1 MVNTILGLIYSILYN
16 ILVSPLFG
24 VIDILQAI
32 FQGFA
37 GTGTIMSGSN
47 VITNVNDGGD
57 KTTGIVYYLLRSG
70 AVQNLFYALLALA
83 IVLLVLFTMIAF
95 VKNIYAEK
103 PKPWKDILTS
113 SIKGLAGFFL
123 TPIVCLFGV
132 WVGNI
137 LLQVLFQA
145 TSDGGSRTMSSEVFV
160 AGAYNANRMRLKSAF
175 NTEWYINGLNE
186 VFPNDP
192 TVKKYKEGKVQEV
205 DKDGNLLWEDEEKTK
220 PKYKTVTS
228 DDMTDSEREHLAAL
242 ADSMFRGV
250 SGDTLDYGWGKT
262 LLIHDQTK
270 ITVFYE
276 STQINYLLMVVGS
289 IFMIYALGAIS
300 FGAVKRLFYLV
311 FLFVL
316 SPLMNAMYPIDDGQA
331 AKGLNKDFYK
341 QTIGVYSAV
350 VGLNLFYAILPMITQ
365 VGYVDGLIG
374 AAGNGIF
381 SVIIMICGLLT
392 VKELIGLIDGY
403 IGSSGV
409 YAAGTSMMASVKG
422 QLSKYGK
429 KAGKVVGEFG
439 KANAAR
445 KTAKERGASG
455 GAAFLTG
462 LKTIGLDAG
471 KGISKVAGDWTGIN
485 PDAWIQDWKKG
496 SKEGVEAYREISG
509 KKDNKKEL
517 KDIDNMSVD
526 DLKKKYGT
534 DNREEAKQVAKS
546 PYTKAKVL
554 ARGDGVAAVG
564 NDQEKIIE
572 QIQKAIDAI
581 KKLDEKDQKP
591 MLETLAK
598 SLGKDGHADMTSQT
612 WYKEGMSAEDAVAA
626 AQHYQNIQTLNAQ
639 LGNARARGQDL
650 DADRAQYN
658 ANQTEISTLESR
670 GINAHNGSYAERT
683 RYQELQEQ
691 QLELEKK
698 HNTVGVDGEVTEGSG
713 KELLKSSITEESM
726 RQLAVTI
733 GEQLAR
739 ALQGAESTTNGN
751 AKFAEFANNIS
762 ASLKSTMESLQAKG
776 GKSDDKLASTL
787 EKLSAGIT
795 KLPEDIKKA
804 VKQAMKEKKPGGGGG
819 ST

>member
-47 VITNVNDGGD
+47 VITNVNDGDD

-70 AVQNLFYALLALA
+70 AVQNLFYALLTLA
-83 IVLLVLFTMIAF
+83 IVLLVLFTIIAF

-175 NTEWYINGLNE
+175 NTEWYINGLSE

-228 DDMTDSEREHLAAL
+228 DDMTDPEKEHLAAL

-250 SGDTLDYGWGKT
+250 SGDTLNYGWGET
-262 LLIHDQTK
+262 LLIHEK

-276 STQINYLLMVVGS
+276 STRINYLLMVVGS

-341 QTIGVYSAV
+341 QTISVYSAV

-392 VKELIGLIDGY
+392 VKELIVLIDGY

-439 KANAAR
+439 RVHGAR
-445 KTAKERGASG
+445 KAAIERGENPNSV
-455 GAAFLTG
+455 GAKVFFG
-462 LKTIGLDAG
+462 DIG
-471 KGISKVAGDWTGIN
+471 KGLSKTMGDWTGIN
-485 PDAWIQDWKKG
+485 PDAWIQDAKKG

-517 KDIDNMSVD
+517 KDIDNMSVE
-526 DLKKKYGT
+526 DLEKKYGT
-534 DNREEAKQVAKS
+534 NSREEAKKVAKS
-546 PYTKAKVL
+546 PYTKAEVL
-554 ARGDGVAAVG
+554 ARGNGVKAAAVG

-591 MLETLAK
+591 MLEQLAK

-612 WYKEGMSAEDAVAA
+612 WYKEGMSAEDAVTA
-626 AQHYQNIQTLNAQ
+626 AQQHLNITTLQTQ
-639 LGNARARGQDL
+639 FQERA
-650 DADRAQYN
+650 A
-658 ANQTEISTLESR
+658 ESR
-670 GINAHNGSYAERT
+670 YLSNQQRIDELGAKSSLTAGERT
-683 RYQELQEQ
+683 EKVKLENENEEYIRKRAGVATSGTLQPDEVAKVDAEKGKILPDGVELGIQA
-691 QLELEKK
+691 
-698 HNTVGVDGEVTEGSG
+698 D
-713 KELLKSSITEESM
+713 SI
-726 RQLAVTI
+726 RQLAVSI

-751 AKFAEFANNIS
+751 AKFAEFANNTS

-804 VKQAMKEKKPGGGGG
+804 VEKAMKEKKPGGGGG
-819 ST
+819 G

>member
-1 MVNTILGLIYSILYN
+1 MVSTLLNTIFSILYN
-16 ILVSPLFG
+16 VIVSPLFLI
-24 VIDILQAI
+24 IDLMQAI

-37 GTGTIMSGSN
+37 GIGTIHSGHN
-47 VITNVNDGGD
+47 TITSVNDGGD
-57 KTTGIVYYLLRSG
+57 ESTGIVYWLLRSQT
-70 AVQNLFYALLALA
+70 VQNLFYALLTLA
-83 IVLLVLFTMIAF
+83 IVLLVLFTIVAF

-137 LLQVLFQA
+137 LLQALFTA
-145 TSDGGSRTMSSEVFV
+145 TNDGGVEVMSGQVFV
-160 AGAYNANRMRLKSAF
+160 AGAYNANRFRTTGGAIDDYLIGQLKGYYPQDARLNRLAEGAPVK
-175 NTEWYINGLNE
+175 NPNG
-186 VFPNDP
+186 
-192 TVKKYKEGKVQEV
+192 EGWL
-205 DKDGNLLWEDEEKTK
+205 DNDGNVVTDVSQAKREPVNISQEDME
-220 PKYKTVTS
+220 YCA
-228 DDMTDSEREHLAAL
+228 DL
-242 ADSMFRGV
+242 ADKLYRDRRLTIQSQV
-250 SGDTLDYGWGKT
+250 T
-262 LLIHDQTK
+262 IV
-270 ITVFYE
+270 IFYDM
-276 STQINYLLMVVGS
+276 TQINYLMLIVGGV
-289 IFMIYALGAIS
+289 FMIYALGSIT
-300 FGAVKRLFYLV
+300 FGAIKRLFYLV

-341 QTIGVYSAV
+341 QAIGVYSAV
-350 VGLNLFYAILPMITQ
+350 VGLNLFYAILP
-365 VGYVDGLIG
+365 LIMSISFYHSLYILT
-374 AAGNGIF
+374 ADFQGI
-381 SVIIMICGLLT
+381 IALILMICGLLT

-439 KANAAR
+439 RVHGAR
-445 KTAKERGASG
+445 KAAIERSENPNSVGAKVFFGD
-455 GAAFLTG
+455 
-462 LKTIGLDAG
+462 IG
-471 KGISKVAGDWTGIN
+471 KGLSKTMGDWTGIN
-485 PDAWIQDWKKG
+485 PDAWIQDAKKG
-496 SKEGVEAYREISG
+496 SKEGVDAYREISG

-598 SLGKDGHADMTSQT
+598 SLGKDGHANMTSQT

-626 AQHYQNIQTLNAQ
+626 AQHALN
-639 LGNARARGQDL
+639 
-650 DADRAQYN
+650 
-658 ANQTEISTLESR
+658 ISTLEKQLTDTVNGYNTQMSTTRSSVEASHSAEITANNAKIEAFNNMIGKDPHAIVEEGHTYR
-670 GINAHNGSYAERT
+670 GKKGDAYKEALAAQESNARITA
-683 RYQELQEQ
+683 QID
-691 QLELEKK
+691 K
-698 HNTVGVDGEVTEGSG
+698 EVETNISV
-713 KELLKSSITEESM
+713 ESA
-726 RQLAVTI
+726 RQLAISI

-739 ALQGAESTTNGN
+739 ALQSAESTTNGN

-762 ASLKSTMESLQAKG
+762 ATLKSTMEQLQSKG
-776 GKSDDKLASTL
+776 GKSEDRQASTM
-787 EKLSAGIT
+787 
-795 KLPEDIKKA
+795 EDIKNNLKKQTEAINALAKA
-804 VKQAMKEKKPGGGGG
+804 LTSGKSKPGSGGG
-819 ST
+819 SST